1 MLAVIGT
8 VFLALLALCYVWVR
22 ERRYRFWADRSVAFI
37 APQFPYGNFKTLGK
51 VEHIAPITQRH
62 YDHFK
67 RLGVPYGGVFML
79 TTPLLYIFDTELIK
93 TLLVKDFQYFPNRGV
108 YFNERD
114 DPLSAHMFA
123 IEGQKWRTLRTK
135 LSPTFTSGRI
145 RTTLPLVIEVCRR
158 FRDHVRAVVVDGE
171 SNVVEVHDLL
181 SRYTIDVIGACA
193 FGIECNSFRE
203 PDNEFRRYG
212 KIAFDKL
219 PHSPLVVYLM
229 KAFRGYANRLGMKQL
244 HDDVSRFFLGVVRDT
259 VELREREKIVRN
271 DFMDLLL
278 KLKNTG
284 CLEDG
289 GEQIGHITF
298 EEIAA
303 QAFIFFTAGYDTSST
318 AMTYT
323 LYELALN
330 QAAQEKARACV
341 RETMQKYDGQLTYEA
356 LSNMPYLEQCINE
369 TLRKHPPVAIL
380 ERNADKDYR
389 MPNSG
394 LVLRRGQKVMIPIY
408 AMHHDPDHFPEP
420 DEYRPERFSPEEVAK
435 RDPHCY
441 LPFGE
446 GPRICIGMRFGSL
459 QAKAGL
465 ASLLDTFRFSVC
477 PQTQIPVQ
485 YSRTNFILGPANGVH
500 LRVELL

>member
-1 MLAVIGT
+1 MLLEIAGII
-8 VFLALLALCYVWVR
+8 LAIVVSCYAWLK
-22 ERRYRFWADRSVAFI
+22 RRYRFWKDRNVEYI
-37 APQFPYGNFKTLGK
+37 VPEFPFGNFKTLGK

-62 YDHFK
+62 YEHFK
-67 RLGVPYGGVFML
+67 RLNVPYGGVFML
-79 TTPLLYIFDTELIK
+79 TSPLLYIFDTKLIK

-123 IEGQKWRTLRTK
+123 IEGQKWRTLRAK

-145 RTTLPLVIEVCRR
+145 KTTFPLVTEVCRR
-158 FRDHVRAVVVDGE
+158 FCDHLLEEVQR
-171 SNVVEVHDLL
+171 SNEVEVHDLL
-181 SRYTIDVIGACA
+181 SRFTIDVIGACA

-219 PHSPLVVYLM
+219 RHSPLVVYLM
-229 KAFRGYANRLGMKQL
+229 KAFRAHANALGMKQL
-244 HDDVSRFFLGVVRDT
+244 HDDVSSFFLNVVKDT
-259 VELREREKIVRN
+259 IEYREREKIVRN
-271 DFMDLLL
+271 DFMDLLV

-284 CLEDG
+284 RLEDG
-289 GEQIGHITF
+289 GEEIGRLTF

-318 AMTYT
+318 AMSYT

-330 QAAQEKARACV
+330 QAAQEKARQCV
-341 RETMQKYDGQLTYEA
+341 KDTLQKYGGQVTYEA
-356 LSNMPYLEQCINE
+356 THDMPYLEQCISE

-389 MPNSG
+389 LPDSG
-394 LVLRRGQKVMIPIY
+394 LLLRRGQKIMVPIY
-408 AMHHDPDHFPEP
+408 AMHRDPEHFPEP
-420 DEYRPERFSPEEVAK
+420 DEYRPERFDPEEVAK
-435 RDPHCY
+435 RDSHCY

-446 GPRICIGMRFGSL
+446 GPRICIGMRFGSI
-459 QAKAGL
+459 QAKVGL
-465 ASLLDTFRFSVC
+465 ANLLNRFRFSVC
-477 PQTQIPVQ
+477 DRTQIPVQ
-485 YSRTNFILGPANGVH
+485 YSRTNFILGPAKGVW
-500 LRVELL
+500 LRAEIL

>member
-1 MLAVIGT
+1 MLAT
-8 VFLALLALCYVWVR
+8 VGLLFATVLVLCYGWI
-22 ERRYRFWADRSVAFI
+22 RRRSRFWRDRSVAYI
-37 APQFPYGNFKTLGK
+37 EPQFPYGNFKTLGK

-67 RLGVPYGGVFML
+67 HLGVPYGGVFML
-79 TTPLLYIFDTELIK
+79 ISPVLYIFDPALIK
-93 TLLVKDFQYFPNRGV
+93 TLLVKDFHYFPNRGV

-123 IEGQKWRTLRTK
+123 IEGQKWRALRAK

-145 RTTLPLVIEVCRR
+145 RMTLPLVVEVSHRLTDHL
-158 FRDHVRAVVVDGE
+158 RDAIGTSTSE
-171 SNVVEVHDLL
+171 VVEMHDLL

-193 FGIECNSFRE
+193 FGIECNSFLE

-229 KAFRGYANRLGMKQL
+229 KAFRAHANALGMKQL
-244 HDDVSRFFLGVVRDT
+244 NGDVSSFFFKVVKDT
-259 VELREREKIVRN
+259 VEYREREQIVRN

-284 CLEDG
+284 RLEMDG
-289 GEQIGHITF
+289 EEIGRLTF

-330 QAAQEKARACV
+330 QQAQEKARECV
-341 RETMQKYDGQLTYEA
+341 QRTLDKYGGELTYEA
-356 LSNMPYLEQCINE
+356 VSDMPYLEQCINE
-369 TLRKHPPVAIL
+369 TLRKHPPVALL

-389 MPNSG
+389 IPDSE
-394 LVLRRGQKVMIPIY
+394 LVLRRGQKIIIPIY
-408 AMHHDPDHFPEP
+408 AMHHDERYFPEP
-420 DEYRPERFSPEEVAK
+420 DAYRPERFTPEEVAK
-435 RDPHCY
+435 RPSHAY

-459 QAKAGL
+459 QAKVGL
-465 ASLLDTFRFSVC
+465 ASLLSRFRFTTC
-477 PQTQIPVQ
+477 DRTQIPVQ
-485 YSRTNFILGPANGVH
+485 YSRTNFILGPANGVW
-500 LRVELL
+500 LRVEML

>member
-37 APQFPYGNFKTLGK
+37 EPQFPYGNFKTLGK

-158 FRDHVRAVVVDGE
+158 FRDH
-171 SNVVEVHDLL
+171 
-181 SRYTIDVIGACA
+181 
-193 FGIECNSFRE
+193 
-203 PDNEFRRYG
+203 
-212 KIAFDKL
+212 
-219 PHSPLVVYLM
+219 PLVVYLM

-284 CLEDG
+284 RLEDG

-389 MPNSG
+389 IPNSA

-420 DEYRPERFSPEEVAK
+420 EEYRPERFSPEEVAK

>member
-1 MLAVIGT
+1 MWLQVIGF
-8 VFLALLALCYVWVR
+8 VIAIVALCYAWIK
-22 ERRYRFWADRSVAFI
+22 RRYHFWKDRSVAYI
-37 APQFPYGNFKTLGK
+37 EPSFPFGNFRTLGK

-62 YDHFK
+62 YDYF
-67 RLGVPYGGVFML
+67 RLLNVPYGGVFML
-79 TTPLLYIFDTELIK
+79 TTPLLYIFDTQLIK
-93 TLLVKDFQYFPNRGV
+93 TLLVKDFHNFPNRGV

-123 IEGQKWRTLRTK
+123 IEGQKWRTLRAK

-145 RTTLPLVIEVCRR
+145 KATFPLVQEVCRR
-158 FRDHVRAVVVDGE
+158 FCDHLHEVLRSTDE
-171 SNVVEVHDLL
+171 VEVHDLL

-229 KAFRGYANRLGMKQL
+229 KAFRKYANALGMKQL
-244 HDDVSRFFLGVVRDT
+244 HEDVSGFFMRVVKDT
-259 VELREREKIVRN
+259 VEYREREQIVRN

-284 CLEDG
+284 RLEEQ
-289 GEQIGHITF
+289 GEEIGRLTF

-318 AMTYT
+318 AMSYT

-330 QAAQEKARACV
+330 PVAQEKARQCV
-341 RETMQKYDGQLTYEA
+341 REILQKYDGQLTYEA
-356 LSNMPYLEQCINE
+356 VSEMGYLEQCISE

-389 MPNSG
+389 LPESG
-394 LVLRRGQKVMIPIY
+394 LLLRRGQKIMIPIY
-408 AMHHDPDHFPEP
+408 AMHHDPAHFPEP
-420 DEYRPERFSPEEVAK
+420 DEYRPERFSAEATAR

-446 GPRICIGMRFGSL
+446 GPRICIGMRFGSI
-459 QAKAGL
+459 QAKLGL
-465 ASLLDTFRFSVC
+465 ASLLDRFRFSTYDR
-477 PQTQIPVQ
+477 TQIPVQ
-485 YSRTNFILGPANGVH
+485 YSRTNFILGPANGVW
-500 LRVELL
+500 LKAEVL